1 MLMGWR
7 GGLHRTCLPHSPN
20 YARKS
25 THLNLNALVKVHVV
39 LPAVL
44 GLVRVG
50 EAGVKGHRLDVLRLN
65 GLGARVK
72 VLGHGDAKEANVMG
86 RETQVSTLLPGL

>member
-1 MLMGWR
+1 MARRAW
-7 GGLHRTCLPHSPN
+7 PHTFSLSRPH
-20 YARKS
+20 AS
-25 THLNLNALVKVHVV
+25 VEAHLDLDALVKVHVV

-44 GLVRVG
+44 RLVRVG

-72 VLGHGDAKEANVMG
+72 VLGHGDAKGADGAGMNRVRG
-86 RETQVSTLLPGL
+86 